1 MKKIKSTYIYNLLY
15 LCVAAVVLCMSAC
28 QEDTVEAPVITGVVN
43 YAASPNDTTVHT
55 IQTGQWVV
63 LQGRNLSG
71 VTQVYFGSVPATINT
86 TFFTDNS
93 IVVQLPSIPFEKVP
107 ASELNV
113 ITAISEGGT
122 ATYTISITGAP
133 IISYI
138 RNYESSP
145 NDTIV
150 HVLYPGDEINIVGYN
165 LKDATQ
171 ISFQGIAADLR
182 IVVYTDTSAVVQVP
196 IDLSGSDATL
206 ANMITYTTAIGAGVF
221 PIKIVGPPVISG
233 VSYEVPHEGDQVYV
247 YGYNFVSIESFTFAG
262 VPITS
267 YEVSSDESTIGFVAP
282 VLTQGGPVEIIT
294 LGGAFTTAYNVNDV
308 ATGRLSDFE
317 WDGSFQW
324 EWWAASLGVDDASI
338 NEGWISVFPEFVGN
352 GTKFL
357 VLKTSIISAG
367 SGDEWS
373 TAVRVPEVQWVPAEN
388 ISDPVS
394 SWALK
399 FEINIPQ
406 AWNGSTLCIKTESG
420 DYMARYEPWQ
430 ITDTKTADY
439 VTDGWQT
446 VTIPLSS
453 FRKNDAQLG
462 DGKGDPVGNL
472 TQLLGADGIGS
483 LRIYPHNY
491 GSSDSKTIFNGALDN
506 FRVVKR

>member
-28 QEDTVEAPVITGVVN
+28 QEDTAGAPVITGVVN

-55 IQTGQWVV
+55 IHTGQWVV

-71 VTQVYFGSVPATINT
+71 VTQVYFGSVPATINA

-93 IVVQLPSIPFEKVP
+93 IVVQLPSIPFETVP

-122 ATYTISITGAP
+122 ATYMISITGAP

-171 ISFQGIAADLR
+171 ISFQGIAADLH

-247 YGYNFVSIESFTFAG
+247 YGYNFVSIESLIFAG
-262 VPITS
+262 VPIIS

-282 VLTQGGPVEIIT
+282 TLTQSGPVEITT
-294 LGGAFTTAYNVNDV
+294 LAGTFTTTYNVNDV
-308 ATGRLSDFE
+308 LTGIVSDFE
-317 WDGSFQW
+317 WGDHFHW
-324 EWWAASLGVDDASI
+324 DWWGGASLTSGSVD
-338 NEGWISVFPEFVGN
+338 FPGN
-352 GTKFL
+352 SGQYLT
-357 VLKTSIISAG
+357 LKTNILDSG
-367 SGDEWS
+367 GGDEWS
-373 TAVRVPEVQWVPAEN
+373 TAVRMGGVQWLPAE
-388 ISDPVS
+388 SLADPIS
-394 SWALK
+394 SWVLK
-399 FEINIPQ
+399 FEFSVPDP
-406 AWNGSTLCIKTESG
+406 WNGGTLCIKSSEGS
-420 DYMARYEPWQ
+420 YMVRYEPWQ
-430 ITDTKTADY
+430 ISSTKVVPYT
-439 VTDGWQT
+439 TSGWQT
-446 VTIPLSS
+446 VTIPLSA
-453 FRKNDAQLG
+453 FRKNDADLG
-462 DGKGDPVGNL
+462 DGKGEPIASL
-472 TQLLGADGIGS
+472 TALLGTTGNSDMI
-483 LRIYPHNY
+483 LFIHNY
-491 GSSDSKTIFNGALDN
+491 SSSATKTGFYAAFDN